1 MEKNIRFKKFRE
13 LDLFIQ
19 NSLDKYYFVDPWKK
33 LYDRTGKLHRYII
46 SDKSTIPDLI
56 IYNKT
61 FNKSECYFESND
73 KSFIKFPRMRFI
85 LRPKYKREYNPSVTY
100 GKDNEVYFYI
110 KKESSENKNNKY
122 IQEKNSDEVEKE
134 ESLFNTGFDSKLIDE
149 PKNKKNMLK
158 KLEEDDDEEEPEW
171 ANDNVED
178 FGNSKIEFKAIPKTL
193 EDKMIEEIGIEKEK
207 KINENLDKNEKNIN
221 IDDFFK
227 DNNNINFIED
237 EKSKNNINNNE
248 NNNNDI
254 IYEELKDFM
263 KNENNE
269 KNKIKEETN
278 IEIFD
283 NNNENKN
290 NFNEQSENISE
301 HFNIF
306 DIENKFNDIFIG
318 DKNSNN
324 TNNSNENNINK
335 QNDNNF
341 NNNINNRNKSRF
353 FNINNKED
361 IEEIQKKNL
370 VFKQQQQKVNQQY
383 YQMLQKQKL
392 NNQLFGKQ
400 NNPNLIQ
407 QQLSPPS
414 PYMISNINIPPF
426 SSNQI
431 PFNNIMINKANLDNV
446 NYINNINNQGNNNN
460 FLNSN
465 VNYFRFNNNIHGINN
480 NIPNMSITNI
490 NELNNM
496 SKQNLISS

>member
-134 ESLFNTGFDSKLIDE
+134 ESLFNTGFGSKLIDE

-207 KINENLDKNEKNIN
+207 N
-221 IDDFFK
+221 
-227 DNNNINFIED
+227 
-237 EKSKNNINNNE
+237 
-248 NNNNDI
+248 
-254 IYEELKDFM
+254 
-263 KNENNE
+263 
-269 KNKIKEETN
+269 
-278 IEIFD
+278 
-283 NNNENKN
+283 
-290 NFNEQSENISE
+290 
-301 HFNIF
+301 
-306 DIENKFNDIFIG
+306 
-318 DKNSNN
+318 
-324 TNNSNENNINK
+324 
-335 QNDNNF
+335 
-341 NNNINNRNKSRF
+341 
-353 FNINNKED
+353 
-361 IEEIQKKNL
+361 QKKR
-370 VFKQQQQKVNQQY
+370 
-383 YQMLQKQKL
+383 
-392 NNQLFGKQ
+392 
-400 NNPNLIQ
+400 
-407 QQLSPPS
+407 
-414 PYMISNINIPPF
+414 
-426 SSNQI
+426 
-431 PFNNIMINKANLDNV
+431 A
-446 NYINNINNQGNNNN
+446 
-460 FLNSN
+460 
-465 VNYFRFNNNIHGINN
+465 
-480 NIPNMSITNI
+480 
-490 NELNNM
+490 
-496 SKQNLISS
+496 